1 MYAAVDCNNFY
12 ASCERVFRPAL
23 EHRPVVVLSN
33 NDGCIVARSAEAKA
47 LGIAMGTPLYQAKP
61 LIKQHNIAV
70 FSSNYA
76 LYGDMSNRVMET
88 LRELSPQVEVYSI
101 DEAFVN
107 VSHAKYQR
115 QSWEQMA
122 HTLRQTVQQWTGIP
136 TSVGVAPTKTLAKV
150 ANRIAKQQGGVCVL
164 TQAADWEPVLAK
176 TPVEK
181 VWGIGRRWAVTLRRH
196 GVYDALTLSRK
207 DDRWV
212 RQVLSVVGL
221 RLVKELQGYS
231 CLPLELLAPAKKSI
245 GASRSFVRSV
255 SDYDTLLEATARH
268 ASRCGEKLRAQ
279 QSCAHFITVVIKT
292 NRFRRELAQY
302 ANYQTCPLPVPT
314 HSTSELVRYA
324 RQALRLIYRQ
334 GYAYKK
340 VGVMVSELV
349 PASACQQHL
358 FDTVDRS
365 QHRRA
370 MEVMDQINQRMGRAT
385 VSLGTVGTQRSG
397 ETTRDQLSPH
407 YTSRWEDILTVGG
420 CE

>member
-12 ASCERVFRPAL
+12 ASCERVFQPAL
-23 EHRPVVVLSN
+23 EGRPVVVLSN

-47 LGIAMGTPLYQAKP
+47 LGISMGTPLYQAKS
-61 LIKQHNIAV
+61 IIQQHSIAV

-88 LRELSPQVEVYSI
+88 LRTMSPQVEVYSI
-101 DEAFVN
+101 DEAFLN
-107 VSHAKYQR
+107 VSHAKYQS
-115 QSWEQMA
+115 QSWDQLGHA
-122 HTLRQTVQQWTGIP
+122 IRQKVQQWTGIP
-136 TSVGVAPTKTLAKV
+136 TSVGLAPTKTLAKV
-150 ANRIAKQQGGVCVL
+150 ANRLAKQQGGVCVL
-164 TQAADWEPVLAK
+164 TNAAGWEPVLAT

-181 VWGIGRRWAVTLRRH
+181 VWGIGRRWAVALRRH

-207 DDRWV
+207 SDLWV

-221 RLVKELQGYS
+221 RLAKELQGHS
-231 CLPLELLAPAKKSI
+231 CLPLEMIIPAKKSI

-255 SDYDTLLEATARH
+255 SDYDTLLEAVARH
-268 ASRCGEKLRAQ
+268 ASRCGEKLRTQ
-279 QSCAHFITVVIKT
+279 QSGAHFITVVIKT

-302 ANYQTCPLPVPT
+302 ANYQTFPLPVPT
-314 HSTSELVRYA
+314 YSTPELVRYA
-324 RQALRLIYRQ
+324 RQALRLIYRE

-340 VGVMVSELV
+340 AGVMVSELV

-358 FDTVDRS
+358 FDTVDRP

-370 MEVMDQINQRMGRAT
+370 MEVMDQINQRMGRNT
-385 VSLGTVGTQRSG
+385 VNVGTVGTRRKG

-407 YTSRWEDILTVGG
+407 YTSRWEDIMEVG
-420 CE
+420 